1 MNKKLIKARILVTG
15 TMEIDFL
22 VDDQDTT
29 PLWHT
34 AEQYARQ
41 ELFNTDQLANLDFHI
56 IQYDYVT
63 QDDEESS

>member
-1 MNKKLIKARILVTG
+1 MSKKLIKARILVTG

-22 VDDQDTT
+22 VDDSNTT
-29 PLWHT
+29 PLWHI
-34 AEQYARQ
+34 AEQYAQQ
-41 ELFNTDQLANLDFHI
+41 ELSDTDQLADLDFHI